1 MCSSDLLVSSLAV
14 SGALGSVLVSPG
26 TGYSFVYHIELFLLF
41 ATLVAIGPLVMMKR
55 PKPVPT
61 DSKFGL
67 AEFPS

>member
-1 MCSSDLLVSSLAV
+1 VMRDLVSSLAV
-14 SGALGSVLVSPG
+14 SGNLGSVLVSPG

-41 ATLVAIGPLVMMKR
+41 ATLVAVGPLVVMKR
-55 PKPVPT
+55 SMPMHS